1 VRTFTRLALEHR
13 TVTLLAIVLA
23 VAASIGAAFGL
34 KQELFPSIQPPFLV
48 VVATEPGAGPLAVV
62 DDLTVPLED
71 AVETTSSLEA
81 VQSTSQEGVSI
92 VFAEYTYGT
101 DIDEREREVR
111 DALTDADLPDDVDT
125 PQVTS
130 VTPDALPIY
139 TLALTG
145 DDVGEVADFTTEEL
159 APEVESVDGVADVSV
174 DGAAAETVQITLD
187 PAKLSDNGL
196 TAADV
201 TSAINDA
208 DLSTPVGAVTDGDTA
223 LPVRVVGPGVDADVI
238 RNLEITPG
246 APAAAAGGSAAD
258 AAPAGGDPAAAQA
271 AAGGAQ
277 QAAPQP
283 VQIKQLGSVSTTRED
298 TETISRLDGQAA
310 VTLQVRKEQDANT
323 VETVDRIEQAIEDL
337 DVPSSIDTQVIVDQA
352 PEISQGVSDVTRD
365 ALLGAALALLMIV
378 IFLRSWR
385 GTIVAG
391 ISIPLSLI
399 AALGLMEL
407 TGVTINILTL
417 GALAIAAGRVV
428 DDAIV
433 VLENIYRQLERGL
446 PLAEAVRVGA
456 SEVTGAVTSAT
467 LTAVAVFV
475 PLAFISGLVGEIF
488 IGFALTT
495 TFALLASLLVAT
507 TVVPVFGS
515 LLLRRAEAEKADPE
529 NSLLRRLVRRPLS
542 WALRHRALTVLV
554 AVLLLGGSVVSL
566 SQVPVNLF
574 PSGEAENVVITVD
587 ADEGTSLQ
595 ATGELVEPL
604 ETQLDDTDG
613 VDSYTTV
620 VGSSTD
626 GVNAAFG
633 GANGDATATITVDV
647 EEGTDTGELRDTL
660 SDELDDLGLAGSVIE
675 QSPIP
680 TGAEAVVQVSG
691 EDFDAVTDTATE
703 VEEELASVDGLA
715 NLSSNLSEARPELTV
730 DIDEDA
736 ARSAGLSAQAI
747 AGLLA
752 GNLNATTATTVDV
765 DSGTRDVVVQ
775 VDPEAVDSAGE
786 LRDLPLPTGQTLGDV
801 AEIEEADSPVAV
813 TRTDGERSAEVSAT
827 IVDENVGEVTQRV
840 NDAIDE
846 VDAPDEVSVTQ
857 VGGNQ
862 EIGESFQDLFVT
874 QAIAVGLVYLVLV
887 ATFGSLLTPFVI
899 LLTLPLAAIGA
910 FPALAITGR
919 ELGLPAMIG
928 LLMLI
933 GIVITNAIVL
943 LEFVEQ
949 RRAAGMGIREAL
961 IDGAET
967 RVRPILMTAL
977 TTMIGLVPLAL
988 GLSEGALLSASL
1000 ATVVIGGL
1008 LSSTLLTLI
1017 VIPVVYSL
1025 FMGARDRA
1033 RPRPDGPPPDDRER
1047 DRGEERPDGDQVAG
1061 VPAPVRS
1068 RTADRELE
1076 RPAPA
1081 AMPAS
1086 VRDGGGGQRAPAPQP
1101 QAELPA
1107 GEPEV
1112 IGRFSS
1118 RAQAEGALA
1127 YLEGAG
1133 MRAERLA
1140 IRRAGPARRRAR
1152 GRLTRLAVEWL
1163 RQHEPETLTAP
1174 SEPVW
1179 ELVGPS
1185 AVAAAARAVLSSNGR
1200 AFADYVR
1207 T

>member
-1 VRTFTRLALEHR
+1 MRTFTRLALGHR

-23 VAASIGAAFGL
+23 IVFSVGAAFGL

-48 VVATEPGAGPLAVV
+48 VVATQPGAGPLSVV
-62 DDLTVPLED
+62 DELTEPLED
-71 AVETTSSLEA
+71 AVESTSSLEA

-101 DIDEREREVR
+101 DIDQREREVR
-111 DALTDADLPDDVDT
+111 DALADADLPDEVDT

-130 VTPDALPIY
+130 VTPDSLPIY
-139 TLALTG
+139 SLAMTG
-145 DDVGEVADFTTEEL
+145 DEPGEVADIAQDDL
-159 APEVESVDGVADVSV
+159 APAVEGVDGVADVSV
-174 DGAAAETVQITLD
+174 AGAGAEIVQITLD
-187 PAKLSDNGL
+187 PAELSDNGL

-201 TSAINDA
+201 VSAINNA
-208 DLSTPVGAVTDGDTA
+208 DLSTPVGAVTDGDTT
-223 LPVRVVGPGVDADVI
+223 LPVRVVGAGVDPQAI
-238 RNLEITPG
+238 RNLRVTPG
-246 APAAAAGGSAAD
+246 AAAGASAGGPSAAAD
-258 AAPAGGDPAAAQA
+258 AAPPAGADPAAPQAAGGDQAAAQA
-271 AAGGAQ
+271 
-277 QAAPQP
+277 PEP
-283 VQIKQLGSVSTTRED
+283 MQIKQLGSVSTTRED
-298 TETISRLDGQAA
+298 TETISRLDGQQA

-323 VETVDRIEQAIEDL
+323 VETVDRIEQAIEDVDL
-337 DVPSSIDTQVIVDQA
+337 PSSIDTEVIVDQA
-352 PEISQGVSDVTRD
+352 PEITQGVSDVTRD
-365 ALLGAALALLMIV
+365 ALLGAALALLMIIV
-378 IFLRSWR
+378 FLRSWR

-399 AALGLMEL
+399 AALGLMRL
-407 TGVTINILTL
+407 SGVTINILTL

-446 PLAEAVRVGA
+446 PLPRAVRVGA

-515 LLLRRAEAEKADPE
+515 LLLRRAEAAKADPE
-529 NSLLRRLVRRPLS
+529 NSPLRRLVRRPLN
-542 WALRHRALTVLV
+542 WALNHRGLTVFI
-554 AVLLLGGSVVSL
+554 AVVLLGGSIASL

-574 PSGEAENVVITVD
+574 PSADAENVVVTVD
-587 ADEGTSLQ
+587 ADQGTSLQ
-595 ATGELVEPL
+595 ATGALVERL
-604 ETQLDDTDG
+604 EGSLDDIDG

-626 GVNAAFG
+626 GVTAAFG
-633 GANGDATATITVDV
+633 GAGGDATATITVDV
-647 EEGTDTGELRDTL
+647 EDGTDTGELRDTL
-660 SDELDDLGLAGSVIE
+660 SDELDDLGLDGSVIE

-691 EDFDAVTDTATE
+691 DDFDAVTETADE

-730 DIDEDA
+730 DIRDEDA
-736 ARSAGLSAQAI
+736 RAAGLNAEAV
-747 AGLLA
+747 AGLL
-752 GNLNATTATTVDV
+752 GGSLNATTATTVDV
-765 DSGTRDVVVQ
+765 DSGERDVVVQ
-775 VDPEAVDSAGE
+775 VDPAAVDSVDE

-801 AEIEEADSPVAV
+801 ADVDEAESPVAV
-813 TRTDGERSAEVSAT
+813 TRSDRERSAEVSAT
-827 IVDENVGEVTQRV
+827 IVDENVGEVTTRV
-840 NDAIDE
+840 NEAIDE
-846 VDAPDEVSVTQ
+846 VDAPEGVTVSQT
-857 VGGNQ
+857 GGNQ

-910 FPALAITGR
+910 FPALAVTGR

-961 IDGAET
+961 VDGAET

-1025 FMGARDRA
+1025 FMGARDRVRSGA
-1033 RPRPDGPPPDDRER
+1033 GGPEDGDREPPSGGPR
-1047 DRGEERPDGDQVAG
+1047 DGEQRPSSDDVAPVPSGAPAERRA
-1061 VPAPVRS
+1061 PAPVRATHGAGRLPVRPDDAS
-1068 RTADRELE
+1068 VPPGELE
-1076 RPAPA
+1076 A
-1081 AMPAS
+1081 
-1086 VRDGGGGQRAPAPQP
+1086 
-1101 QAELPA
+1101 
-1107 GEPEV
+1107 

-1118 RAQAEGALA
+1118 RDQAEQALA
-1127 YLEGAG
+1127 YLERAG
-1133 MRAERLA
+1133 MRTDRLE
-1140 IRRAGPARRRAR
+1140 IRSAGVRPRRAR
-1152 GRLTRLAVEWL
+1152 GRLTRLALVWL
-1163 RQHEPETLTAP
+1163 REHEPESLTP
-1174 SEPVW
+1174 PTEPVW
-1179 ELVGPS
+1179 ELAGPA
-1185 AVAAAARAVLSSNGR
+1185 AVVTAARAVLSSNGR
-1200 AFADYVR
+1200 AFAPHVR